1 MKQNLI
7 TDIIQGM
14 LPYLNNAQ
22 SKRLQEVLQSAFV
35 NYEITENTGNM
46 KESERDFVEIFLAAK
61 RIEGCSEKS
70 LRYYKATIEAMLATL
85 DKNVEYI
92 VTDDIRE
99 YLTQYQQKNDVS
111 KVTID
116 NIRRILSSFFS
127 WLEDEDYILKN
138 PVRRIHKVKT
148 GTNIKETYSDEAL
161 ELMRDNCQELR
172 DLAIIPANS
181 ICVSCIG
188 NIGYLG
194 VTTEECITNQ
204 QINSIIVSDENSADF
219 VYYYMKYLWP
229 YFKNYE
235 GQSTTLSILNKTQF
249 SKIEVRKPDID
260 TQIAIASLLSSIDDK
275 IEANEKINNN
285 LEQQAQTL
293 FKSWFIDAPES
304 SSWETG
310 TFSDIIETM
319 IAGDWGKD
327 SPTGNNTE
335 MVYCI
340 RGADIPDVKSGNKGK
355 MPTRFILPKNYA
367 AKHLVAGDVVVE
379 ISGGSPTQSTGRI
392 ASISQSLLDRYDKGM
407 VCTNFCKA
415 MKPKSGYSMFV
426 YYYWQYLYDKKVF
439 FLYENGTT
447 GIKNLDISGFIETE
461 PIILPPAELVEKFDA
476 FCHSI
481 FNVIF
486 ANGLQNEQLANMRDA
501 LLPKLMSGEVDVSE
515 LDL

>member
-1 MKQNLI
+1 MAEWRECTLESVCSRLSSGKGISAKLISENGVYPVYGGNGIRGFTDTSNFKGECAIVGRQGAYCGNVRYFRGEAYMTEHAVVVCANEDNCTRYLAYLLSTMNL
-7 TDIIQGM
+7 G
-14 LPYLNNAQ
+14 
-22 SKRLQEVLQSAFV
+22 RLSGQSAQP
-35 NYEITENTGNM
+35 G
-46 KESERDFVEIFLAAK
+46 
-61 RIEGCSEKS
+61 
-70 LRYYKATIEAMLATL
+70 
-85 DKNVEYI
+85 
-92 VTDDIRE
+92 
-99 YLTQYQQKNDVS
+99 
-111 KVTID
+111 
-116 NIRRILSSFFS
+116 LS
-127 WLEDEDYILKN
+127 
-138 PVRRIHKVKT
+138 VKT
-148 GTNIKETYSDEAL
+148 LGKQEIRMPDKMVQLKCA
-161 ELMRDNCQELR
+161 EL
-172 DLAIIPANS
+172 
-181 ICVSCIG
+181 
-188 NIGYLG
+188 LG
-194 VTTEECITNQ
+194 
-204 QINSIIVSDENSADF
+204 
-219 VYYYMKYLWP
+219 
-229 YFKNYE
+229 
-235 GQSTTLSILNKTQF
+235 
-249 SKIEVRKPDID
+249 
-260 TQIAIASLLSSIDDK
+260 SLD
-275 IEANEKINNN
+275 EKISHNEEVNKN
-285 LEQQAQTL
+285 LEEQAQAL
-293 FKSWFIDAPES
+293 FKSWFIDAPEA

-447 GIKNLDISGFIETE
+447 GIKNLDITGFIETE
-461 PIILPPAELVEKFDA
+461 PIILPPADLVEKFDT
-476 FCHSI
+476 FCHSV
-481 FNVIF
+481 FDVIF

-501 LLPKLMSGEVDVSE
+501 LLPKLMSGEIDVSG